1 MRLRRARA
9 QATLLFMNAPA
20 EPLWSDTLTCRRGG
34 RRVFTDLAFRVAP
47 GEALIV
53 TGPNGAGKS
62 SLLRLLAG
70 LGQPAEGA
78 IYWGRANI
86 ADDPVSH
93 RARTAY
99 LGHLDAIKPRATVAD
114 HLALAATLAGT
125 DAGNVPAVA
134 ERIGL
139 SGLLA
144 RPGRLLS
151 AGQRRRVGLGR
162 LLLSGATLWL
172 LDEPTNALDTAGQT
186 LLVGLLRAHLAGGGM
201 IVAATHQALDLAG
214 RKLVLPGFVSPETI
228 KVNSVIATLE
238 NS

>member
-1 MRLRRARA
+1 MSP
-9 QATLLFMNAPA
+9 PA
-20 EPLWSDTLTCRRGG
+20 ELLWSEKLTCRRGG
-34 RRVFTDLAFRVAP
+34 RRVFADLAFRVAP

-70 LGQPAEGA
+70 LVRPAEGA
-78 IYWGRANI
+78 IYWGEADI
-86 ADDPVSH
+86 ADDPVTH

-125 DAGNVPAVA
+125 EATQVPYVA
-134 ERIGL
+134 DRIGL

-151 AGQRRRVGLGR
+151 AGQRRRVALGR
-162 LLLSGATLWL
+162 LLLSGAQLWL

-186 LLVGLLRAHLAGGGM
+186 LLTGLLRDHLAGGGM
-201 IVAATHQALDLAG
+201 IVAATHQPMDLPA
-214 RKLVLPGFVSPETI
+214 R
-228 KVNSVIATLE
+228 TL
-238 NS
+238 SLGPVMAVA

>member
-1 MRLRRARA
+1 MRLHHARA
-9 QATLLFMNAPA
+9 QATLLTMNALA

-78 IYWGRANI
+78 IYWGRDNI

-99 LGHLDAIKPRATVAD
+99 LGHLDGIKPRATVAD

-125 DAGNVPAVA
+125 EAAQVPTVA
-134 ERIGL
+134 ERVGL
-139 SGLLA
+139 GGLLA

-162 LLLSGATLWL
+162 LLLSGARLWL
-172 LDEPTNALDTAGQT
+172 LDEPTNALDAAGQT
-186 LLVGLLRAHLAGGGM
+186 VLAGLLRAHLAGGGM
-201 IVAATHQALDLAG
+201 IVAATHQGLNLPGHMLA
-214 RKLVLPGFVSPETI
+214 LPGFVSLEIIKAKSVTI
-228 KVNSVIATLE
+228 VPTSP
-238 NS
+238 